1 MEFGAREVALEA
13 LEIFLAA
20 PKMILA
26 TELAKIPEKIL
37 EMKLVRIPEMEPVT
51 ALGTA
56 QSNRWVLSSQPL
68 ASFAMAN
75 LLTWLDIILPAALA
89 ARASPEE
96 ELALTVKA
104 LEQNL
109 ELAPFT
115 DSFYGSKE
123 MKI

>member
-1 MEFGAREVALEA
+1 
-13 LEIFLAA
+13 
-20 PKMILA
+20 
-26 TELAKIPEKIL
+26 
-37 EMKLVRIPEMEPVT
+37 MEPVT

-68 ASFAMAN
+68 ASFVMVD
-75 LLTWLDIILPAALA
+75 LLTWLDIVLPAALA
-89 ARASPEE
+89 AWASPEE

-109 ELAPFT
+109 ELAPFA
-115 DSFYGSKE
+115 DSSCDSKE